1 MASYDYGLSGLIGK
15 FIIQLEINSDA
26 DNFYEIYKHC
36 KDVPK
41 AVPHL
46 FTGVKV
52 TKGDELVSGCIKE
65 WNYVLEGKA
74 MTAVE
79 ETTIDDATR
88 TLTHHVI
95 EGDVMKDYKKFDV
108 IIEANPK
115 PSGQGTIGGSIVT
128 VSIVYDR
135 MNAKSPAPFD
145 YYKFYYQNIVDMDA
159 HISTS

>member
-26 DNFYEIYKHC
+26 DKFYEIYKQS

-41 AVPHL
+41 AV
-46 FTGVKV
+46 
-52 TKGDELVSGCIKE
+52 TKGDGLVSGCTKE
-65 WNYVLEGKA
+65 WNYILEGKA
-74 MTAVE
+74 MKAVE

-95 EGDVMKDYKKFDV
+95 EGDVLKDYKKFDV
-108 IIEANPK
+108 IVEANPK

-145 YYKFYYQNIVDMDA
+145 YHKFFYQNILDMDA
-159 HISTS
+159 HISTSK